1 MIIFILL
8 SLIPLI
14 RARELIAEVRDIP
27 AKCGLDETVQ
37 YWINTASAARES
49 TLQIIG
55 GDFKLSNL
63 EVSGDATFGE
73 TNLGTLNFDH
83 LIENEHEGDG
93 TPLLSKFKKQVQF
106 DGGISLVCPQ
116 GDCTMRAPVGVDD
129 NTYLRLEN
137 MDLIIGTTSVRDTI
151 LNMLDRIQTLED
163 QMLVI

>member
-14 RARELIAEVRDIP
+14 SARELIAEVRDIP

-116 GDCTMRAPVGVDD
+116 GLCTMRAHVDGG
-129 NTYLRLEN
+129 NTDLRLEN
-137 MDLIIGTTSVRDTI
+137 MDLVIGTTSVGATI
-151 LNMLDRIQTLED
+151 SDMLDRIQTLE
-163 QMLVI
+163 QMLDI